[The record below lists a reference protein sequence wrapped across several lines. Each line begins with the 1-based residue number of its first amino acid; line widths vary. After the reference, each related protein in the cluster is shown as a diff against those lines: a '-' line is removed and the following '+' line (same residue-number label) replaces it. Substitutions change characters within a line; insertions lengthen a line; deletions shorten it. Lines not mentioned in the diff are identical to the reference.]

1 MAENTFYEGRRSK
14 LKGIRSTIIYYNN
27 IDRYIGFG
35 LRILAEMERAT
46 RYDSQRGQLG
56 NAM

>member
-14 LKGIRSTIIYYNN
+14 LKGIRSTIYYNN

-35 LRILAEMERAT
+35 LRISAEMERAT
-46 RYDSQRGQLG
+46 RHDSQRGQLG